1 MHSIDFPQATFL
13 LLFISCVCVGF
24 ACHMIF
30 FTGILLFAQ
39 AAAHG
44 LESDVLMSKRQV
56 NVKMQNEARLLILC
70 QSP

>member
-13 LLFISCVCVGF
+13 LLFISCVCVGL

-39 AAAHG
+39 AAAYG
-44 LESDVLMSKRQV
+44 LESDVLMSTR
-56 NVKMQNEARLLILC
+56 
-70 QSP
+70 